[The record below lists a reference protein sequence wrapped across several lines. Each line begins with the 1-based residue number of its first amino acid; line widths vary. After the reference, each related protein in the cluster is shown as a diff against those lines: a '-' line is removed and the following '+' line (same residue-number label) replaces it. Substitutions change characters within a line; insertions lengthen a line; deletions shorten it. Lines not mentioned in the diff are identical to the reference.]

1 MSRNKKNFDYERAN
15 QIHNNKYDYSKV
27 VYTGSKDKVEIICPM
42 HGSFWQC
49 PDEHI
54 NKGRGCPKCSVEK
67 RKGPRKNIGKQIHTD
82 SPILTKE
89 EFLEKTQELYGDKY
103 KYPELED
110 IIHYRKKI
118 KIICPIHGE
127 FKLTPYMH
135 LLRNKGCAECNK
147 RIYSTTEKFINN
159 AIRVHGDKYNY
170 SKVNYIDS
178 ITPVCIIC
186 PKHGEFWQKPNLHIS
201 SHCGCPKCHQSHGE
215 EEISKYFKSK
225 NIVVEE
231 QKTLENPYNKSG
243 YMFAD
248 FYLKYK
254 DQEYIIEFN
263 GRQHYEYCSLF
274 HINGIE
280 DFYKQQ
286 TRDRYLRKLCKEK
299 DIILIEISYKQ
310 IQIIPII
317 LDKYFN

>member
-1 MSRNKKNFDYERAN
+1 MSRNKKDFNYELAN
-15 QIHNNKYDYSKV
+15 QIHNNKYNYSKV
-27 VYTGSKDKVEIICPM
+27 VYTGAKDKVEIICPK
-42 HGSFWQC
+42 HGSFWQT
-49 PDEHI
+49 PDDHIRKGHGCSECAKENKGKNNKRFKI
-54 NKGRGCPKCSVEK
+54 NKGQT
-67 RKGPRKNIGKQIHTD
+67 I
-82 SPILTKE
+82 TKK
-89 EFLEKTQELYGDKY
+89 EFLEKAKELYGDKY
-103 KYPELED
+103 EYLELKEEFS
-110 IIHYRKKI
+110 YRRKI
-118 KIICPIHGE
+118 KIVCSKHGE
-127 FKLTPYMH
+127 FFETPYSF
-135 LLRNKGCAECNK
+135 LLNQKDCIKCKKEKNVHGTESFIQKGKE
-147 RIYSTTEKFINN
+147 
-159 AIRVHGDKYNY
+159 VHGDKYDY

-201 SHCGCPKCHQSHGE
+201 SHCGCPKCRQSHGE

-231 QKTLENPYNKSG
+231 QKTMNNPYNKSG

-263 GRQHYEYCSLF
+263 GKQHYEYSPMF
-274 HINGIE
+274 HVNGIE

-286 TRDRYLRKLCKEK
+286 LRDRNLRKLCKEK
-299 DIILIEISYKQ
+299 NIVLIEIYYKQ

>member
-27 VYTGSKDKVEIICPM
+27 VYTGAKDKVEIICPK
-42 HGSFWQC
+42 HGSFWQT
-49 PDEHI
+49 PDDHI
-54 NKGRGCPKCSVEK
+54 RKGYGCPKCGNEN
-67 RKGPRKNIGKQIHTD
+67 KGKNNKGFKINKGQTI
-82 SPILTKE
+82 TKK
-89 EFLEKTQELYGDKY
+89 EFLERAKELYGDKY
-103 KYPELED
+103 EYPELKEEFS
-110 IIHYRKKI
+110 YRRKI
-118 KIICPIHGE
+118 KIICSKHGE
-127 FKLTPYMH
+127 FFETPYSF
-135 LLRNKGCAECNK
+135 LLNQKDCIRCKKEKNAHGIESFIQKGRE
-147 RIYSTTEKFINN
+147 
-159 AIRVHGDKYNY
+159 VHGDKYDY

-231 QKTLENPYNKSG
+231 QKTMDNPYNKSG

-263 GRQHYEYCSLF
+263 GKQHYEYSPMF

>member
-1 MSRNKKNFDYERAN
+1 MSRNKKNFNYELAN

-27 VYTGSKDKVEIICPM
+27 VYIGAKDKVEIICPK
-42 HGSFWQC
+42 HGSFWQT
-49 PDEHI
+49 PDDHI
-54 NKGRGCPKCSVEK
+54 RKGYGCPKCANEN
-67 RKGPRKNIGKQIHTD
+67 KGKNNKGFKINKGQTI
-82 SPILTKE
+82 TKE
-89 EFLEKTQELYGDKY
+89 EFLEKAKELYEDKY
-103 KYPELED
+103 EYPELKEEFS
-110 IIHYRKKI
+110 YRRKI
-118 KIICPIHGE
+118 KIICSKHGE
-127 FKLTPYMH
+127 FFETPYSF
-135 LLRNKGCAECNK
+135 LLNQKDCIKCKKEKNVHGTESFIQKGKE
-147 RIYSTTEKFINN
+147 
-159 AIRVHGDKYNY
+159 VHGDKYDY

-178 ITPVCIIC
+178 ITPVCIVC

-310 IQIIPII
+310 IQTIPII

>member
-1 MSRNKKNFDYERAN
+1 MSRNKKNFNYELAN
-15 QIHNNKYDYSKV
+15 QVHNNKYDYSKV
-27 VYTGSKDKVEIICPM
+27 VYIGAKDKVEIICPK
-42 HGSFWQC
+42 HGLFWQT
-49 PDEHI
+49 PDDHI
-54 NKGRGCPKCSVEK
+54 RKGYGCPKCANEN
-67 RKGPRKNIGKQIHTD
+67 KGKNNKGFKINKGQTI
-82 SPILTKE
+82 TKE
-89 EFLEKTQELYGDKY
+89 EFLEKAKELYGDKY
-103 KYPELED
+103 EYPELKEEFS
-110 IIHYRKKI
+110 YRRKI
-118 KIICPIHGE
+118 KIVCSKHGE
-127 FKLTPYMH
+127 FFETPYSF
-135 LLRNKGCAECNK
+135 LLNQKDCIKCK
-147 RIYSTTEKFINN
+147 KEKN
-159 AIRVHGDKYNY
+159 VHGTESFIQKGKEVHGNKYDY